1 MTIII
6 MSQLQKYS
14 RDGFYGLPLYTS
26 SVINALI
33 DTYRNALLAR
43 IADDYTIGSFSAAFR
58 FVTLITIIMAP
69 ISTMLFPAFSKLSSN
84 REELRKMLV
93 VSIKYSSILV
103 VPAAVFYIIM
113 SRELVAVLF
122 GRDYLYFGH
131 QGISHCCQ

>member
-1 MTIII
+1 
-6 MSQLQKYS
+6 
-14 RDGFYGLPLYTS
+14 
-26 SVINALI
+26 
-33 DTYRNALLAR
+33 
-43 IADDYTIGSFSAAFR
+43 
-58 FVTLITIIMAP
+58 MAP